1 MDRVVSFLDVVRQ
14 AKHAD
19 EDFVDRL
26 HFRTT
31 AYFLI
36 CCALCI
42 FAKEYGGGLHVRALV
57 TMARTAERE
66 ELGLSSEKRIRIA
79 GYIFQ
84 SFKQQHDAYRED
96 DDCCLLSRLWGRFVA
111 MLRRNGGVY
120 RLTFFYCIT
129 KCLFI
134 AVSCLQLVFVS
145 RFLGTRSSLFGFD
158 SLAALHRGDSW
169 ETTGLFPRISM
180 CDFEIRGMADVV
192 ERHTVQCV
200 LMANMINEK
209 IFVAVWWWLSVL
221 MTLGAMNLFH
231 WLFILMIP
239 KQQVDFIQECVMEG
253 NAMNDTIVGKE
264 RQSADQKRRQKLA
277 QHRRA
282 LESARPVGT
291 TSITPST
298 LRNRLN
304 DSGAATMSST
314 METGGQL
321 PLSESQWAAL
331 EERVF
336 QWHVRMSEQTA
347 AAHEVEHD
355 AKFRVHHPCRIPE
368 FLRFIGPDGVLLF
381 RLMQTN
387 SSMMVVSQIASQLY
401 HDFYVDRYGNDL
413 SDCTMSTFSGDEAAA
428 SPSAKQMS
436 FHPCQKLQ

>member
-1 MDRVVSFLDVVRQ
+1 MPFVLVAQ
-14 AKHAD
+14 AFA
-19 EDFVDRL
+19 FYL
-26 HFRTT
+26 PYLLWRTCNG
-31 AYFLI
+31 AS
-36 CCALCI
+36 
-42 FAKEYGGGLHVRALV
+42 GLHVRALV

-66 ELGLSSEKRIRIA
+66 ELGLTSEKRIRIA

-169 ETTGLFPRISM
+169 ETT
-180 CDFEIRGMADVV
+180 
-192 ERHTVQCV
+192 VQCV

-209 IFVAVWWWLSVL
+209 IFVGVWWWLSVL

-239 KQQVDFIQECVMEG
+239 KQQADFIQECVMEG

-264 RQSADQKRRQKLA
+264 RQSADQKRRLKLA

-282 LESARPVGT
+282 LESARPLGT

-314 METGGQL
+314 TEAGDQL

-347 AAHEVEHD
+347 AAHEEEHD
-355 AKFRVHHPCRIPE
+355 AKFRVHDPCRIPE

-387 SSMMVVSQIASQLY
+387 SSMMVVSQIAAQLY
-401 HDFYVDRYGNDL
+401 HEFYVDQFGNDL

-428 SPSAKQMS
+428 SPSAKEMS
-436 FHPCQKLQ
+436 FHPSQKLQ